1 MSTVNG
7 KKIVGYN
14 LRTKQEEQA
23 MHVDEIRKYDT
34 KTAGKY
40 RYILLGTDA
49 KTGDKMAVTAGKDMA
64 DAASDQLGIKI
75 TKGVPKP
82 KKVSAKKSATCKVVA
97 KRAEAACEEKKA
109 IRKLASIEAAEKRI
123 ALMRHV
129 KSVVKKSPAKKKT
142 VTKKAKK
149 EQVTV
154 TVEIPEERPVSV
166 AKKTKALPKP
176 PKKKASTTKKPAARK
191 ITKKVAKK

>member
-1 MSTVNG
+1 MST
-7 KKIVGYN
+7 
-14 LRTKQEEQA
+14 
-23 MHVDEIRKYDT
+23 
-34 KTAGKY
+34 TAGPEK
-40 RYILLGTDA
+40 A
-49 KTGDKMAVTAGKDMA
+49 E
-64 DAASDQLGIKI
+64 AASEQLGIKI
-75 TKGVPKP
+75 VLTAPKP

-123 ALMRHV
+123 ALMHHV

-142 VTKKAKK
+142 VTKKPKK

-176 PKKKASTTKKPAARK
+176 PKKKASPTKKPTARK
-191 ITKKVAKK
+191 ITKKVVKK